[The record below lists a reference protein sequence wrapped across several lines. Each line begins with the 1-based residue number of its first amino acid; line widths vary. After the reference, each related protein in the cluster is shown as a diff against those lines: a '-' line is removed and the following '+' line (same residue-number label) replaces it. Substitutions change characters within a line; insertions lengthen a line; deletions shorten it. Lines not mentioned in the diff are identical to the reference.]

1 MRLAW
6 RPASLRVRLMGL
18 LAVPLLLVLAV
29 SVVADY
35 RTAVSLTDATFDR
48 ALLGT
53 AMALAS
59 RLESDDDDGPLELD
73 LPPAAEAIL
82 RGEETDAVRYA
93 VVDSE
98 RHLIAGDPDLL
109 SSDLRPPPGTPGYR
123 DARLGDLSMRVVAV
137 THESHKLKATVLV
150 AETTHKRDQATARI
164 LQTVIGSNLLLIA
177 TALGLVYFGVRLGLR
192 PLDELGRQIDQ
203 RGAEDFRP
211 VPTAA
216 IPAEA
221 RPLAAALNRLLTH
234 LEAAGQAQQSFLSA
248 AAHQLRTP
256 LAGLQTQLDLANQDL
271 PAEVRP
277 RLTRLRDSVAR
288 LNHFVRQMLA
298 LARSSPEA
306 AAAMSFQTMD
316 LSDLLEDCAS
326 DFLDGALARGLELA
340 FEPAPAPVT
349 GAPWLLRE
357 MLANLVDNAIAHG
370 PPGSLVVIRCGTD
383 DTEAWIEVEDAGPG
397 IPLAEAERLFEP
409 FYRPRGSPP
418 GGSGLGL
425 AIVREVA
432 ERHQGRVA
440 FHPGP
445 EGRGARVR
453 VVFPSVTKSAC
464 QDSEG

>member
-6 RPASLRVRLMGL
+6 RPVSLRGRLIGL
-18 LAVPLLLVLAV
+18 LVVPLLVVLAV
-29 SVVADY
+29 SVVVDY

-82 RGEETDAVRYA
+82 RADEADSVLYA
-93 VVDSE
+93 VIDGAG
-98 RHLIAGDPDLL
+98 RRIAGDEALAALAP
-109 SSDLRPPPGTPGYR
+109 SRMPGAPAYR
-123 DARLGDLSMRVVAV
+123 DAQLGGRSLRVVEVAQ
-137 THESHKLKATVLV
+137 ESRLVKATILV
-150 AETTHKRDQATARI
+150 AETTHKREQATARI

-177 TALGLVYFGVRLGLR
+177 TALGLLYFGVRLGLR

-221 RPLAAALNRLLTH
+221 RPLAAALNRLLTR

-340 FEPAPAPVT
+340 FEPAPAPVA
-349 GAPWLLRE
+349 GAQWLLRE

-397 IPLAEAERLFEP
+397 IPPAEAERLFEP
-409 FYRPRGSPP
+409 FYRPPGSPP

-440 FHPGP
+440 FQPGSH
-445 EGRGARVR
+445 GRGTRVR
-453 VVFPSVTKSAC
+453 VVFPSVTKGAC